1 MRKLWKKI
9 LAGVLV
15 AGMMLAPA
23 AGVSTTVA
31 NAEDVLLIAP
41 NPNASTV
48 YDFTDGSIIPTDT
61 NGKSDV
67 TSGNLT
73 VKVGTKNAY
82 GYNGPDHG
90 VQFKAGNTIEIKVDG
105 PTKVEVGDCQFSAY
119 DKLTM
124 TSADGSW
131 TQTVDAKKG
140 CQHNDGSVVV
150 FEYTGGANTLVLG
163 VEGTCYIPKITTTPI
178 NMEPTGPVVTVY
190 NFKDGSII
198 PTDTNGKNDVT
209 SGDLTVKVGTK
220 NAYGYNGPDH
230 GVQFKAGN
238 TIEIKVGGPVKI
250 AVGDCQFSAYD
261 KLTMTSA
268 DGSWTQTADAKKGC
282 EHNDGS
288 VVVFEYSG
296 DANTLILGFEGT
308 CYVPSITVTTVE
320 AAVSAVPVFY
330 NLADGS
336 VVPESY
342 NGSNKLNGTLE
353 SADGALKFT
362 SAGKLYFHDS
372 QHGLVVDKGDTI
384 EIKVGGPTKIEFGD
398 CEFNNATSLTLT
410 SADGSW
416 TQTVDAQKG
425 CQHNNGS
432 VVVFTYDGEA
442 TTLKM
447 TLDKYIYLPNINV
460 IPVGEDAGDDNGVPA
475 DSMFMYNFSDG
486 SVIPTSYTADAPIS
500 GTIESADG
508 FLAITGKNAA
518 YATASKKGA
527 VFSDRDYMEIKVAGD
542 AIISLVLG
550 SDTEAGSEWKI
561 NAGKGETDV
570 EAVSAVP
577 AEYAG
582 QVAVIRYTGVATT
595 LRFTASSSKL
605 VYIHGVNVINLPKAT
620 ETPALVGNGKI
631 DVWDFGL
638 EELDPEKYNNMLTKD
653 IVNSWYPADVEI
665 GSTGATINSF
675 ATEDIFFNTGNAV
688 NSRYRTMAEGVTK
701 YDDKSKKFT
710 LEDGTSTTLNGFVYS
725 NSGSTALVNM
735 GIRLYEGDALTM
747 YLSSNGGVSNV
758 YVETPSGKIIVAPTN
773 GNSGEATKQ
782 VVYAGETG
790 IYRLYTLDE
799 KLVVC
804 RLEREHKA
812 PVAISGNV
820 TVPEGLKGDYAVVF
834 TCTETGA
841 EVVAAPE
848 GGKYSAWL
856 YDSYHYTMSLKN
868 ANGYVIESDINVAVE
883 GTDAL
888 TRDVKVGRVDLA
900 TMTGKIKGLSE
911 TALKNLKLSF
921 VNEETVYVPEFTING
936 SDITVQFEKGVEY
949 KVVFEGIND
958 YVLSSAD
965 TVKLTKDTTKNI
977 TFKAK
982 PVYKVT
988 LKTTGMSSA
997 DKKNTTLV
1005 FTNINEEGYVYT
1017 FKATGSIKLRDGQ
1030 YSVKVVGADKYN
1042 YGYLKDVKV
1051 AGEATT
1057 LEIAFEK
1064 ADARTWD
1071 FSKLNKA
1078 FGGTGILKDGD
1089 KATISD
1095 LILTGNISENKQY
1108 LLVKEGTVYV
1118 PVNEGDTVT
1127 VNYCYESAFYV
1138 GSDKVEY
1145 KVVKGDCLNRLAKKF
1160 ECTIWNIVDLN
1171 PEITN
1176 PDLIFR
1182 GQKLIIPVKTEAV
1195 KIDSKSGSTT
1205 KIESVTYTA
1214 LADGYLNITGF
1225 AGENAKNTY
1234 ITSITTTPKAADPV
1248 AYKEVVTVGTDK
1260 EYATITAALDAIAKM
1275 DRKADER
1282 VTVMIDPGNYD
1293 EMLVVT
1299 VPNVTFK
1306 NAAGEASS
1314 LDLTNKGVDIAEN
1327 AVRITS
1333 YYGYGYSYYSMGT
1346 DTKYDA
1352 ELLEVNK
1359 ANGYHT
1365 YDYKGGK
1372 TDGSYWGAT
1381 VVVTA
1386 SGFTAEGIIF
1396 ENSFNQYVSAKEAED
1411 VLVRWD
1417 PKLPDRPKT
1426 VGDTSV
1432 QDYTFKHQAAAM
1444 AVIQD
1449 AYFVNCKFVGRQ
1461 DVIYGETGATVA
1473 FEECDLYGSTD
1484 YLMGPMTAVFYK
1496 CNLVINTSDHKN
1508 DYSHLTAPQQS
1519 SGRGYIFWDCIVTST
1534 TPGVD
1539 TASTY
1544 GGKNNNTFGRPW
1556 TPNTSEAVFV
1566 NTVIEAADEQYGGG
1580 SLISA
1585 AGWDAGLGGKSAGMQ
1600 EYGTVEKSVVD
1611 NSAAR
1616 ADWATVLTE
1625 LKLIDGTDIS
1635 TFEKAVEAFF
1645 GSWNPFK

>member
-1 MRKLWKKI
+1 MRKLWKKV
-9 LAGVLV
+9 LAGLLV
-15 AGMMLAPA
+15 AGMMLSPV
-23 AGVSTTVA
+23 AGVGTVA
-31 NAEDVLLIAP
+31 SAEDVLLIAP
-41 NPNASTV
+41 NPNAPVT

-90 VQFKAGNTIEIKVDG
+90 VQFKAGNTIEIKVNG
-105 PTKVEVGDCQFSAY
+105 PTKIEVGDCQYSAF

-131 TQTVDAKKG
+131 TQTADAQKG

-163 VEGTCYIPKITTTPI
+163 FEGTCYIPKITTTPI
-178 NMEPTGPVVTVY
+178 AMEPTGPVVTVY

-198 PTDTNGKNDVT
+198 PTDTNGKSDVT
-209 SGDLTVKVGTK
+209 SGALTVKVGTK

-238 TIEIKVGGPVKI
+238 SIEIKVDGPVKI
-250 AVGDCQFSAYD
+250 EVGDCQYSAYD

-268 DGSWTQTADAKKGC
+268 DGTWTQTVDAQKGC
-282 EHNDGS
+282 QHNDGS
-288 VVVFEYSG
+288 AVVFEYNG
-296 DANTLILGFEGT
+296 GANTLILGFEGT
-308 CYVPSITVTTVE
+308 CYIPTITVTTVE
-320 AAVSAVPVFY
+320 AAASAEPVFY

-336 VVPESY
+336 VIPESY

-372 QHGLVVDKGDTI
+372 QHGLVVDAGDTI

-398 CEFNNATSLTLT
+398 CEYNKATSLTMT

-416 TQTVDAQKG
+416 TQTVDAKKG

-432 VVVFTYDGEA
+432 VVVFTYEGEA

-460 IPVGEDAGDDNGVPA
+460 IPVGEGAGDNNGVPA
-475 DSMFMYNFSDG
+475 DSMFMYNLNDG

-508 FLAITGKNAA
+508 FLSITGKNAA
-518 YATASKKGA
+518 YATNSKKGA
-527 VFSDRDYMEIKVAGD
+527 VFSDRDYMEVKVAGD

-550 SDTEAGSEWKI
+550 IDTAAGSEWKV

-570 EAVSAVP
+570 EVVSAVP
-577 AEYAG
+577 TEYAG

-595 LRFTASSSKL
+595 LKFTASSSGL
-605 VYIHGVNVINLPKAT
+605 VYVHGVNVINLPKAT

-638 EELDPEKYNNMLTKD
+638 EQLDPEKYNNMLTAD
-653 IVNSWYPADVEI
+653 IVNSWYPADVEV

-688 NSRYRTMAEGVTK
+688 NSRYRTTTEGVTK
-701 YDDKSKKFT
+701 YDAKSKKFT
-710 LEDGTSTTLNGFVYS
+710 LEDGTQTTLNGFVYS

-735 GIRLYEGDALTM
+735 GIRLYEGDVLTM

-758 YVETPSGKIIVAPTN
+758 YVETPSGEIIVTPTN
-773 GNSGEATKQ
+773 GDSGSATKQ
-782 VVYAGETG
+782 VVCAGETG

-812 PVAISGNV
+812 PVQITGNV
-820 TVPEGLKGDYAVVF
+820 TVPEGLKDYEVVF
-834 TCTETGA
+834 NCVETGA
-841 EVVAAPE
+841 EIAVAPE
-848 GGKYSAWL
+848 AGKYAAWL

-868 ANGYVIESDINVAVE
+868 ANGYVIESDINVAVS
-883 GTDAL
+883 GTDAV
-888 TRDVKVGRVDLA
+888 TRDVTVGRVNLV
-900 TMTGKIKGLSE
+900 TMKGKIKGLSE
-911 TALKNLKLSF
+911 AALKNLKLSF
-921 VNEETVYVPEFTING
+921 VNEEAVYVPEFTING
-936 SDITVQFEKGVEY
+936 TEITVQFEKGVEY
-949 KVVFEGIND
+949 QVVFEGIND
-958 YVLSSAD
+958 YVLSSAA
-965 TVKLTKDTTKNI
+965 TIKLTKDTTKNI
-977 TFKAK
+977 SFKAK

-988 LKTTGMSSA
+988 LNVTGITKA
-997 DKKNTTLV
+997 DKKAATLV

-1017 FKATGSIKLRDGQ
+1017 FKATDKIQLRDGQ
-1030 YSVKVVGADKYN
+1030 YSVKVLGADKYGC
-1042 YGYLKDVKV
+1042 GYLKDVKV
-1051 AGEATT
+1051 NGAAVE
-1057 LEIAFEK
+1057 LNIDFEELS
-1064 ADARTWD
+1064 ARTWD
-1071 FSKLNKA
+1071 FSKLNKQ
-1078 FGGTGILKDGD
+1078 FGGTGIVTNGD
-1089 KATISD
+1089 TTTISD

-1118 PVNEGDTVT
+1118 PVKEGDTVT
-1127 VNYCYESAFYV
+1127 VNYCYESAFMV
-1138 GSDKVEY
+1138 GADTIDY
-1145 KVVKGDCLNRLAKKF
+1145 KVVKGDWLSKLARKF
-1160 ECTIWNIVDLN
+1160 DCTVWSILKLN

-1176 PDLIFR
+1176 PDLIR
-1182 GQKLIIPVKTEAV
+1182 KGQMIVIPVKADIV
-1195 KIDSKSGSTT
+1195 KIDSKSGSTS

-1214 LADGYLNITGF
+1214 LADGYVNITGF
-1225 AGENAKNTY
+1225 KGEAAANTY
-1234 ITSITTTPKAADPV
+1234 ITSITTTPKAADPIV
-1248 AYKEVVTVGTDK
+1248 YKEVVTVGADK
-1260 EYATITAALDAIAKM
+1260 EYATITEALDAIALM
-1275 DRKADER
+1275 SRTEDQR

-1293 EMLVVT
+1293 EMLVVN

-1306 NAAGEASS
+1306 NAAGEAAS
-1314 LDLTNKGVDIAEN
+1314 LELTNKGVDIAEN

-1484 YLMGPMTAVFYK
+1484 YLMGPMTAVFYQ

-1508 DYSHLTAPQQS
+1508 DIAYLTAPQQS
-1519 SGRGYIFWDCIVTST
+1519 SGRGYIFWDCVVTST
-1534 TPGVD
+1534 VPGVD
-1539 TASTY
+1539 TASAY
-1544 GGKNNNTFGRPW
+1544 GAKTGHGFGRPW

-1566 NTVIEAADEQYGGG
+1566 NTVIEAADAQYGGG

-1585 AGWDAGLGGKSAGMQ
+1585 EGWNSGLGGKSAGMQ
-1600 EYGTVEKSVVD
+1600 EYGTVEKAGVD

-1635 TFEKAVEAFF
+1635 TFEKAVEAFL